1 MQISFNSIFVVRLG
15 FVNCQ
20 FVAFLFVKF
29 SANSIKMHESISFFY
44 VVAILVKIEPCNFLV
59 QFYYRLEMGKFDQ
72 AEYSEQP

>member
-1 MQISFNSIFVVRLG
+1 MSLSV
-15 FVNCQ
+15 
-20 FVAFLFVKF
+20 
-29 SANSIKMHESISFFY
+29 FFY